1 MKFLIC
7 NDTDGLVDI
16 CGEEV
21 FFKGQDGAYYNYQVE
36 LDEEVVRI
44 SDGIGRM
51 VPVGIEDLD
60 SLIKM
65 LTRIN
70 SFVKNTESLN
80 EYLYQKLI
88 EGASV

>member
-7 NDTDGLVDI
+7 DASDLVYT
-16 CGEEV
+16 CGEDA
-21 FFKGQDGAYYNYQVE
+21 FFKGQDGQYYNYQVE
-36 LDEEVVRI
+36 FGEDIIRI

-60 SLIKM
+60 SLIFI
-65 LTRIN
+65 LDRIN

-88 EGASV
+88 EGASTK